1 MSIVI
6 HIEQLSK
13 SFIRNDREIVVLH
26 NVNLEIE
33 SGSFVVLAGPS
44 GCGKTTLLNIVAGLL
59 PPDSGTVYYKGV
71 PISGPRLEV
80 GYLTQKD
87 TLMPWRTVERNV
99 EMPLEIR
106 GIAASERRRR
116 AAEFI
121 RLVGLE
127 GFEKLYPHELSGGML
142 RRASLARMLVT
153 LPETL
158 LMDEPFGALDAQLR
172 LELQNELLSL
182 WSRQR
187 SSVLFVTHD
196 LEEAIILGDRV
207 VVLGTGGHI
216 IADEPITLPRPRD
229 AFHIRFRPE
238 FTNLHRRLW
247 DALMESR
254 LQVQRQEVKL

>member
-1 MSIVI
+1 MSTVI

-13 SFIRNDREIVVLH
+13 SFVRNDQEIAVLR
-26 NVNLEIE
+26 NMNLDIE
-33 SGSFVVLAGPS
+33 SGSFVVIAGPS

-59 PPDSGTVYYKGV
+59 PPSSGAVYYKGA

-87 TLMPWRTVERNV
+87 TLMPWRSVERNV

-106 GIAASERRRR
+106 GVAAPERRRR

-121 RLVGLE
+121 RLVGLA

-153 LPETL
+153 MPETL
-158 LMDEPFGALDAQLR
+158 LLDEPFAALDAQLR

-196 LEEAIILGDRV
+196 LEEAILLGDRV
-207 VVLGTGGHI
+207 LVLGAGGRI
-216 IADEPITLPRPRD
+216 IADEPVTLPRPRD
-229 AFHIRFRPE
+229 VFHIRFRPE
-238 FTNLHRRLW
+238 FTSLHRRLW

-254 LQVQRQEVKL
+254 SQVQRQEVKL